1 VPVLRTGIKA
11 LTFDVFSAL
20 YDWETP
26 VRAALQPFLGQRAA
40 SEQAE
45 FIRTW
50 RTKQLT
56 YSLYSTLLGG
66 PHVKFAELTRR
77 ALRYCTEHFHITLSA
92 AEEKQLVDLWSQVD
106 LFPDCPAP
114 LRTVKKRYPLA
125 LLSNGDK
132 QQLASLARR
141 SATKFDRIISAE
153 HAQAY
158 KPHPR
163 VYRTALRLLRLPARA
178 VLHVAGSP
186 FDSVGAK
193 GVGMKVVWINRGGGP
208 HDEWPLRPDAEIR
221 QLGELVP
228 MLE

>member
-1 VPVLRTGIKA
+1 VRALKTGVKA

-26 VRAALQPFLGQRAA
+26 VRAALQPFIGQRPPA
-40 SEQAE
+40 EQAE

-56 YSLYSTLLGG
+56 YSLYGTLLGG

-77 ALRYCTEHFHITLSA
+77 ALRYSAQLFHVTLSA
-92 AEEKQLVDLWSQVD
+92 AEEGRLVELWGHVD

-114 LRTVKKRYPLA
+114 LRTLKKRYPLA
-125 LLSNGDK
+125 LLSNGDE

-141 SATKFDRIISAE
+141 SAIPFDRIISAE
-153 HAQAY
+153 QAHAY
-158 KPHPR
+158 KPDPR

-178 VLHVAGSP
+178 VLHIAGSP

-208 HDEWPLRPDAEIR
+208 HDDWPLRPDAEIR
-221 QLGELVP
+221 QLGELVR
-228 MLE
+228 LLA